1 MDNYKIEFY
10 IQKSFFKNVPCKK
23 NLTIDIFLDPGATQG
38 LKILMMAK
46 HP

>member
-10 IQKSFFKNVPCKK
+10 IQKSFLKNVPCK